1 MENKLIVITGASS
14 GFGYEMAKLFNAKGY
29 SLLLLARRE
38 ERLKEICAELNS
50 DNVMYAKVDVA
61 DYQSF
66 AEVVKQAEDKF
77 GPVDLLVNNAGTM
90 LLGDVLTQD
99 RAEWQTMIDVN
110 VTGVLNGMK
119 IVASQMKER
128 NHGTIINV
136 SSIAG
141 VKAFGNHAAYSATKF
156 GVHGMTETVRQELAM
171 SNVRVGVISP
181 GAAETEL
188 LGHTTSQEIKDGYAE
203 WKQTM
208 GGSSMDP
215 IAVANSVVYMY
226 ELPQNVNIRELQI
239 APTMQVD

>member
-14 GFGYEMAKLFNAKGY
+14 GFGYEMAKIFNKKGY

-38 ERLKEICAELNS
+38 DRLKEICNELNS
-50 DNVMYAKVDVA
+50 EQVMYAKVDVA
-61 DYQSF
+61 DLNSF
-66 AEVVKQAEDKF
+66 KQAVEAAESKF

-90 LLGDVLTQD
+90 LLGDVITQEPN
-99 RAEWQTMIDVN
+99 EWQTMIDVN
-110 VTGVLNGMK
+110 ITGVLNGMK
-119 IVASQMKER
+119 IVAEGMKLR

-141 VKAFGNHAAYSATKF
+141 VKAFANHAAYSATKF
-156 GVHGMTETVRQELAM
+156 GVHGMTETVRQELATA
-171 SNVRVGVISP
+171 NVRVSTISP
-181 GAAETEL
+181 GASETEL
-188 LGHTTSQEIKDGYAE
+188 LGHTTSQDIKDGYAQ
-203 WKQTM
+203 WKETM

-215 IAVANSVVYMY
+215 VLVAESVAYMY